1 MSGFLTRLRDFDAY
15 TKPLDDFRVKTLTGG
30 AVTVL
35 AGITIIILAI
45 SETTSFLRTD
55 VAEQLFVDSTTSDQR
70 VHVNFDI
77 TFQKLPC
84 PFVTVDVMDVSSD
97 NQDNIQDDIYKVRV
111 DQHGNNMTAP
121 NKIEVNQNKTGE
133 VALAPTTPKCGSC
146 YGALPDGSCCNTC
159 EEVKDAYH
167 IRGWQMDA
175 QTVEQCKND
184 PWVKILLEY
193 KDEGCRV
200 YGKVQVAKVA
210 GNFHLAPG
218 DPHRTMRAHVHD
230 LHSMDPTKFDCSH
243 TIHHLSF
250 GTHYP
255 GKSYPLDQK
264 HFESAKGGIMYQYYV
279 KVVPT
284 SYVHLNGNTE
294 ASHQFSV
301 TTHPKQLGQGVAGL
315 PGVFVQYEFS
325 PLMVRYEERR
335 QSLSEWLVSLCA
347 IVGGVFTVA
356 SLIDS
361 FIYSTQRV
369 IEKKMQINKLG

>member
-1 MSGFLTRLRDFDAY
+1 MSGFLSQLRAFDAY
-15 TKPLDDFRVKTLTGG
+15 TKPLEDFRVKTLIGG
-30 AVTVL
+30 TVTL
-35 AGITIIILAI
+35 IATIVIILLAV
-45 SETTSFLRTD
+45 SETASYLRTEI
-55 VAEQLFVDSTTSDQR
+55 AEQLYVDSTTSDQR
-70 VHVNFDI
+70 VDVNFDI
-77 TFQKLPC
+77 TFHKLPC
-84 PFVTVDVMDVSSD
+84 PFITIDVMDVSSD

-121 NKIEVNQNKTGE
+121 NRIEVNQNKTGGVVE
-133 VALAPTTPKCGSC
+133 VTTTKCGSC

-159 EEVKDAYH
+159 EEVKDAYQM
-167 IRGWQMDA
+167 RGWQMNVE
-175 QTVEQCKND
+175 TVEQCKND
-184 PWVKILLEY
+184 PWVKLMTEY

-210 GNFHLAPG
+210 GNFHMAPG

-230 LHSMDPTKFDCSH
+230 LHSMDPTRFDCSH

-255 GKSYPLDQK
+255 GKSYPLDGKQ
-264 HFESAKGGIMYQYYV
+264 FATGTGVMYQYYV

-284 SYVHLNGNTE
+284 QYVKLDHTTDE
-294 ASHQFSV
+294 SHQFSV
-301 TTHPKQLGQGVAGL
+301 TTHPKKLGQGVSGL

-325 PLMVRYEERR
+325 PLMVQYTERR
-335 QSLSEWLVSLCA
+335 QALSDWLVSLCA

-369 IEKKMQINKLG
+369 IEKKMQMNKLG